1 METISRVACGA
12 MLCVL
17 WGLLDVDRL
26 HFFNLNVVKK

>member
-26 HFFNLNVVKK
+26 HFFTFNLAKK